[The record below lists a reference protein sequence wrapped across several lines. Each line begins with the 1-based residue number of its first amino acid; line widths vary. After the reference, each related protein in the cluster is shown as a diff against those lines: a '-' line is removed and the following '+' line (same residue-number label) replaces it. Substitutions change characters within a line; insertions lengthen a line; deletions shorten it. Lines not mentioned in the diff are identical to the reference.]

1 MTRRLYPLL
10 RLALALW
17 LPAAAAQA
25 APDMAR
31 FVALAGSIL
40 RVEAPRPGGGYAI
53 GSAVTVGPELVV
65 TNCHVTRDA
74 RRISVVRGG
83 VRWAA
88 TAQASELARDLC
100 LLQVPGLRSPPVPV
114 GRAAALTIGQSVTA
128 LGYTGGI
135 GIQNS
140 LGEVQDLHLH
150 DGGVVIQSS
159 NFFNS
164 GASGGGLFDDD
175 GRLVGV
181 LTFRLRGG
189 DAHYFAAPSEWVS
202 ELVDSAQRGDL
213 RAVLPLEQYP
223 LPYWESAAPPR
234 FLQAARLQSERR
246 WGELETLAARWARQ
260 DPADNEPWFLL
271 GLALQQQGRDAEA
284 RPALACALALQP
296 AREAAR
302 AALAALPPSPSHARA
317 AGCGAHP
324 S

>member
-1 MTRRLYPLL
+1 MTRRLLPYLAALGLL
-10 RLALALW
+10 
-17 LPAAAAQA
+17 LPAAAVRA
-25 APDMAR
+25 APDMAK

-40 RVEAPRPGGGYAI
+40 RVEAPRPSGGFAI
-53 GSAVTVGPELVV
+53 GSAVTVGPELVI
-65 TNCHVTRDA
+65 TNCHVTREA
-74 RRISVVRGG
+74 RRISIVRGG

-88 TAQASELARDLC
+88 TAQASDLARDLC
-100 LLQVPGLRSPPVPV
+100 LLHVPGLRSPPVTV
-114 GRAAALTIGQSVTA
+114 GQAASLAIGQPVTA
-128 LGYTGGI
+128 LGYTGGV

-164 GASGGGLFDDD
+164 GASGGGLFDDA

-189 DAHYFAAPSEWVS
+189 DAHYFAAPAEWVS
-202 ELVDSAQRGDL
+202 ELVEAARRGDL

-234 FLQAARLQSERR
+234 FLRAARMQSEGR
-246 WGELETLAARWARQ
+246 WRELEALAAAWSRQ
-260 DPADNEPWFLL
+260 DPTDNEPWFLL

-284 RPALACALALQP
+284 RPALECALALQP
-296 AREAAR
+296 ARQAAR
-302 AALAALPPSPSHARA
+302 TALAALVTPSSTARA
-317 AGCGAHP
+317 VGCGAHT

>member
-1 MTRRLYPLL
+1 MTRRLRPVIALFGLL
-10 RLALALW
+10 
-17 LPAAAAQA
+17 LPAAAVRA
-25 APDMAR
+25 APDMAQ

-40 RVEAPRPGGGYAI
+40 RVEAPRPSGGFAI

-65 TNCHVTRDA
+65 TNCHVTREA

-88 TAQASELARDLC
+88 AAQASDLARDLC
-100 LLQVPGLRSPPVPV
+100 LLHVPGLRSPAVAV
-114 GRAAALTIGQSVTA
+114 GQAATLAIGQSVTA
-128 LGYTGGI
+128 LGYTGGV

-140 LGEVQDLHLH
+140 LGEVQDLHPH

-164 GASGGGLFDDD
+164 GASGGGLFDDT

-189 DAHYFAAPSEWVS
+189 DAHYYAAPAEWVS
-202 ELVDSAQRGDL
+202 ELVDAARRGDL

-234 FLQAARLQSERR
+234 FLRAARLQSEGR
-246 WGELETLAARWARQ
+246 WRELEALAAAWARQ

-284 RPALACALALQP
+284 RPALECALALQP
-296 AREAAR
+296 ARQAAR
-302 AALAALPPSPSHARA
+302 TALAALQPPSSTARA
-317 AGCGAHP
+317 AGCGAHT